1 VSLFAVS
8 GGALWETPREQQL
21 QPKLDPERPLG
32 RLRVVEGR
40 EADAARGAAM
50 LVALWDLTRDE
61 QAQKDAV
68 RALIRAGIVEV
79 VR

>member
-1 VSLFAVS
+1 MSLFAIS
-8 GGALWETPREQQL
+8 GGMLWEAPREAPAPRQ
-21 QPKLDPERPLG
+21 DPERPLG
-32 RLRVVEGR
+32 RLRAVEGR

-50 LVALWDLTRDE
+50 LVALWELTHDE

-79 VR
+79 DRG